1 MMQFYMHGIGRTNLR
16 KVTDHQEECLN
27 ILQEECAE
35 VIQAASK
42 IKRFGIHAF
51 NPSLEN
57 SPTNLENLEMELGDL
72 LAMIDMC
79 KAAGI
84 GLTDEGLERAKQ
96 AKMQRVKKWMTTNA
110 QENNTYC
117 TKESIG

>member
-1 MMQFYMHGIGRTNLR
+1 MHGIGRIKLR
-16 KVTDHQEECLN
+16 KVSDHQEECLN

-96 AKMQRVKKWMTTNA
+96 AKMQRVKKWMTTNV
-110 QENNTYC
+110 QENNTYS
-117 TKESIG
+117 TEESVS